1 MVNNFDT
8 LNPLDKIRINNGTNS
23 LSNFFHKSFQ
33 NNTKES
39 LNLINNEN
47 LNFAS
52 LFTLKNKIE
61 ELNLFNKLNLRN
73 KIALEITHEICTGK
87 KSFKNT
93 EYLYSDYI
101 QGINSVL
108 KWMLT
113 TGSID
118 DGMNNEFDEILDTSA
133 ILLTKIYRDKTAL
146 PLIAD
151 MIFKRY
157 KKKYLIHNLV
167 WAFFECGDP
176 KSLIL
181 IAERLKS
188 QDSKDVEIS
197 KRLLNF
203 IPGINTFK
211 HTDKNNYYLY
221 FLNWFEKNFLFL
233 HFTGE
238 SFQQCSNPI
247 PYEVILDA
255 KYFCVAVSTNT
266 GKILKPLRKEEI
278 ELLKIFN
285 MLDCN
290 TQLLLA
296 NFSLNLHHKNI
307 HDWNKWLWYPMAEQI
322 KIARIGGF

>member
-1 MVNNFDT
+1 MINNFHT
-8 LNPLDKIRINNGTNS
+8 LNPLDKVRLNNGTNG
-23 LSNFFHKSFQ
+23 LNNFFNKSFQ

-39 LNLINNEN
+39 ISLINNQN

-52 LFTLKNKIE
+52 LFILKAKIE
-61 ELNLFNKLNLRN
+61 ELNIFNSLNLRN
-73 KIALEITHEICTGK
+73 KIALEITYEICTGK
-87 KSFKNT
+87 KSFRNN
-93 EYLYSDYI
+93 EYLCSDYI
-101 QGINSVL
+101 QGVNSVL

-118 DGMNNEFDEILDTSA
+118 DGMNNEFDEVLDASA
-133 ILLTKIYRDKTAL
+133 ILLTKIYRDKTIL
-146 PLIAD
+146 PLIAE
-151 MIFKRY
+151 MIFKRH
-157 KKKYLIHNLV
+157 KQKSLIHNLV

-181 IAERLKS
+181 IGERLQS
-188 QDSKDVEIS
+188 QDPKDVELS
-197 KRLLNF
+197 KKLLNF
-203 IPGINTFK
+203 IPGINIFK

-247 PYEVILDA
+247 PYEVILEA
-255 KYFCVAVSTNT
+255 KYLCTAVSTNT
-266 GKILKPLRKEEI
+266 GKILKPLKKEEI

-285 MLDCN
+285 KLDYN
-290 TQLLLA
+290 TKLLLA
-296 NFSLNLHHKNI
+296 NFSFNLHHKNI
-307 HDWNKWLWYPMAEQI
+307 HNWNKWLWYPMSEQI

>member
-1 MVNNFDT
+1 MINNFHT
-8 LNPLDKIRINNGTNS
+8 LNPLDKVRLNNGTND
-23 LSNFFHKSFQ
+23 LNNFFHKSFQ

-39 LNLINNEN
+39 ISLINNEN

-52 LFTLKNKIE
+52 LFILKNKIE
-61 ELNLFNKLNLRN
+61 ELNIFNSLNLRN
-73 KIALEITHEICTGK
+73 KIALEITYEICTGK
-87 KSFKNT
+87 KSFRNT
-93 EYLYSDYI
+93 EYLCSDYI
-101 QGINSVL
+101 QGVNSVL

-118 DGMNNEFDEILDTSA
+118 DGMNNAFDEVLDASA
-133 ILLTKIYRDKTAL
+133 ILLTKIYRDKTVL
-146 PLIAD
+146 PLIAE

-157 KKKYLIHNLV
+157 KEKSLIHNLV

-181 IAERLKS
+181 IGDRLQSSDQK
-188 QDSKDVEIS
+188 DFELSK
-197 KRLLNF
+197 KLLNF
-203 IPGINTFK
+203 IPGINMFK

-247 PYEVILDA
+247 PYEVILEA
-255 KYFCVAVSTNT
+255 KYLCVAVSTNA
-266 GKILKPLRKEEI
+266 GKILRPLKKEEI

-285 MLDCN
+285 KLDYN
-290 TQLLLA
+290 TKLLLA
-296 NFSLNLHHKNI
+296 NFSFSLHHKNV
-307 HDWNKWLWYPMAEQI
+307 HNWNKWLCYPIAEQI